1 MGIFLHKKAF
11 SKMAASEYRDELI
24 KNARHIARP
33 GFGILAADES
43 TGTIGKKFDGIGL
56 ENTETN
62 RQRYRQ
68 LLFTTP
74 DLETYISGVI
84 LYDETAR
91 QSTSDGKNFCD
102 LLTSR
107 GILPGIKVDKGVKPL
122 MGTDGETTTQGID
135 DLGAR
140 CAEYYKMGCR
150 FAKWRGVLKI
160 GNNLRSNIA
169 GQERVWALARY
180 ASICQQHGLVPIVE
194 PEILADGTH
203 DVKTSQAV
211 NERVWAAQV
220 KALNDHNVLLEGC
233 LIKPNMVTPGNSH
246 ETRPTISSEEIAART
261 LTFLLR
267 TIPPALPGVM
277 FLSGGQSEL
286 EATQNLNN
294 MNKAEKRPWSLS
306 FSYGRAL
313 QNTCIKTWN
322 GSDDNIKATQDALIV
337 RAKANSE
344 ANLGKFVSDGKDE
357 GAQESLIVENYVY

>member
-1 MGIFLHKKAF
+1 
-11 SKMAASEYRDELI
+11 MATSEFRDELI
-24 KNARHIARP
+24 KNAKQITRP

-68 LLFTTP
+68 LLFSTP
-74 DLETYISGVI
+74 DLEKYISGVI

-91 QSTSDGKNFCD
+91 QNNSDGKNFCD
-102 LLTSR
+102 FLHSR

-122 MGTDGETTTQGID
+122 MGTNDETTTQGID

-150 FAKWRGVLKI
+150 FAKWRGVIKI
-160 GNNLRSNIA
+160 GNGLPSNLSIA
-169 GQERVWALARY
+169 ENTWTLARY

-194 PEILADGTH
+194 PEILADGDH
-203 DVKTSQAV
+203 DIKTSQAV

-246 ETRPTISSEEIAART
+246 ASRPTIKSEEIAART

-267 TIPPALPGVM
+267 TIPPALPGVC

-286 EATQNLNN
+286 EATSNLNN
-294 MNKAEKRPWSLS
+294 MNKAEKRPWSLTFS
-306 FSYGRAL
+306 FGRAL

-322 GSDDNIKATQDALIV
+322 GSDDNLKAAQDALIL
-337 RAKANSE
+337 RAKSNSE
-344 ANLGKFVSDGKDE
+344 ANLGKFVIDGSQE
-357 GAQESLIVENYVY
+357 GANESLIVENYVY